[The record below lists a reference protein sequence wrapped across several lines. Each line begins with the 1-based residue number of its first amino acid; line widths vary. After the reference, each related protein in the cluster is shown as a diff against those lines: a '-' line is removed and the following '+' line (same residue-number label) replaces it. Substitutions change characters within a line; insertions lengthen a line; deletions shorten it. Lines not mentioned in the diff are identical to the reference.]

1 MHTIEPMLAKAAP
14 QPFNSPLHVFERKWN
29 GVRLLA
35 LKRGNSVKLTGRSG
49 LEYTDAFPDLVDS
62 LRDGVA
68 GDAIVDGEAVC
79 LDKDGQPSFNRVQ
92 HRYNQ
97 HGAAVKL
104 MMKQYPATYMAFDL
118 LVAGDK
124 DLTMHGLA
132 RKLWERQA
140 ELYAML
146 HTNGGPLQI
155 SQTYDGKHGIELF
168 KQELDA
174 GQEGIMAKRKDSLYI
189 PGGRT
194 EAWQKVKVSHKGT
207 FTICGYTLGT
217 GWREPLFGA
226 IVLGKTRRGP
236 GSVVYGDFDY
246 VGCAGSGFTQE
257 QLEALLPRLLKHR
270 TDESP
275 FPVPAKVP
283 GLVSWVKPVIRVE
296 VKYGDTTKDGMLI
309 WPIVQKVR

>member
-1 MHTIEPMLAKAAP
+1 MLAKAAP
-14 QPFNSPLHVFERKWN
+14 QPFNSPLHVFERKFN

-35 LKRGNSVKLTGRSG
+35 LKRGNSIKLTGRSG
-49 LEYTDAFPDLVDS
+49 IEYTDAFPDLVDA

-104 MMKQYPATYMAFDL
+104 MMSQYPATYMAFDL
-118 LVAGDK
+118 LMVGNT
-124 DLTMHGLA
+124 DLTMHGEA
-132 RKLWERQA
+132 RKLWERQH
-140 ELYAML
+140 ELQVVVHA
-146 HTNGGPLQI
+146 NGGPLQI
-155 SQTYDGKHGIELF
+155 SRTYDGKHGIELF

-174 GQEGIMAKRKDSLYI
+174 GQEGIMAKAKNSLYI

-194 EAWQKVKVSHKGT
+194 EAWQKVKVAHKGS
-207 FTICGYTLGT
+207 FTICGYTVGT

-226 IVLGKTRRGP
+226 IVLGKRRTVKG
-236 GSVVYGDFDY
+236 VVLNDFDY
-246 VGCAGSGFTQE
+246 VGCAGSGFTQD
-257 QLEALLPRLLKHR
+257 QLAALLPRLVKHR

-275 FPVPAKVP
+275 FHVPAKVP
-283 GLVSWVKPVIRVE
+283 GLVSYVRPMITVE